1 MNIPYRTRRTIN
13 RVGIVCLAVLM
24 ALVIFWFCWVI
35 YMERYVVYTADG
47 AHLDMS
53 FNSNDLMG
61 EVAVPPHSNQNIS
74 IYFNEGADSIE
85 LGNALT
91 QLDGYYEDQNTLQTD
106 IAGAWDS
113 LEKLPAGTPVMIDL
127 KGGYGSFFYS
137 SNLSDAVHSASVSVA
152 SVDEMIKM
160 MQQRGFYTIA
170 RISAFRDYNYGLNH
184 VPNGLYMTNRKGLW
198 ADQGGCY
205 WLNPTDSAVI
215 NWVASVVLE
224 LKALGF
230 KEVVLTDFCFPNT
243 DKILFNGDR
252 DAAITDAAKKLMA
265 MCGSDTFTLS
275 FGTGN
280 AAFPLPEGRTRI
292 FLENVSATDVAAK
305 AGQYQGQEPEIYLVF
320 VASTNDT
327 RFNDYGVLRPISVA
341 DVLEAQKNERKNDEN
356 N

>member
-1 MNIPYRTRRTIN
+1 
-13 RVGIVCLAVLM
+13 
-24 ALVIFWFCWVI
+24 
-35 YMERYVVYTADG
+35 
-47 AHLDMS
+47 
-53 FNSNDLMG
+53 
-61 EVAVPPHSNQNIS
+61 
-74 IYFNEGADSIE
+74 
-85 LGNALT
+85 
-91 QLDGYYEDQNTLQTD
+91 
-106 IAGAWDS
+106 
-113 LEKLPAGTPVMIDL
+113 MIDL

-137 SNLSDAVHSASVSVA
+137 SNLSDAIHSASVSVA